1 VGKSTWL
8 RRLDTLTGKALPI
21 TEEGETV
28 AQVRPLFVPPPYQ
41 DSVEAGRLILRD
53 GSTAFIRIAQ
63 PEDREALLAF
73 FDNLSPESKQKRFFS
88 LATPRGE
95 WIEALCD
102 ASNPRQQLSLI
113 VLRSARGAPRIIAT
127 GSYLAD
133 KHKEDLAEVALA
145 VEDAF
150 HGKGL
155 GSLLLERLG
164 MLAVS
169 HGIRRFW
176 AVTHMDNR
184 PMLEV
189 FHRSGFQV
197 QERLD
202 HGYVHLAFSVT
213 PTEAS
218 VARSELLD
226 RLFTTASL
234 RPLFRPSSV
243 AVVGASRNPSSIGY
257 RILEALVMNRF
268 QGPVYPV
275 NPQASVVGSI
285 RAYRSVRDLP
295 EPVDLAVIAVPRQA
309 VLEVVDE
316 CAERGARALVV
327 ITAGFAEVGAEGRAM
342 QQALVNK
349 VRGYGMRMVGPNCLG
364 LLNTDPEIQLNASFS
379 PIFPP
384 SGRVAMSSQSGALGL
399 AILGFARQLHLGLST
414 FVSVGNKADVSG
426 NDLLQYWE
434 EDEHTDVILLY
445 LESFG
450 NPRRFARIARRVSRR
465 KPIVVMKSGR
475 TTAGSR
481 AAGSHTAALAASDV
495 AVDALFRQT
504 GVIRADTL
512 AEMFDLAAVLGSQ
525 PLPKGRRVAIVTN
538 AGGPGILCV
547 DTCEAGGLLVPELS
561 DTTKARLRAFLPPQA
576 SLGNPV
582 DMIASAGPEHYRQ
595 SIETLLTAD
604 EVDALVVIYIPI
616 DLAQKAVI
624 LEAIGAGIA
633 AGRTAGGASKPV
645 LASLMVE
652 DGLNQPLQAGGENIP
667 AYAFPEAAAR
677 VLSKVA
683 DYAEWRAQPVGM
695 LLEYDDA
702 SPQMARD
709 ICHLALDKRGAG
721 WLATEET
728 RQLLMAMGLPVAPG
742 GVAQSADEAVEL
754 AQQVGFPVAVK
765 LASHVIVH
773 KTDMGG
779 IFLNLQDE
787 TEVRQAFETMRQQLA
802 QQGQVEAMEGVL
814 VQPMVSGGVEVMVG
828 VTADPLFGPLIAFGL
843 GGIHVEVLGDVCFR
857 VTPLT
862 DRDASEMVRAIRGH
876 LLLEGYRG
884 HPPGDVKALE
894 EILLRI
900 SFLVDQVPEIT
911 EIDLNPIFALPPGEG
926 CQIVDARIRVEPV
939 RGRQAVPSTVEV
951 AKA

>member
-1 VGKSTWL
+1 MQEPLARK
-8 RRLDTLTGKALPI
+8 TLSFV
-21 TEEGETV
+21 EEGRTV

-53 GSTAFIRIAQ
+53 GSTALIRIAQ

-73 FDNLSPESKQKRFFS
+73 FEHLSPESKQKRFFS
-88 LATPRGE
+88 LAAPRRE
-95 WIEALCD
+95 WINTLCD

-113 VLRSARGAPRIIAT
+113 VLRIMGRGPRIIAT
-127 GSYLAD
+127 GSYLTD
-133 KHKEDLAEVALA
+133 KDKDDIAEVALA
-145 VEDAF
+145 VDDDF

-155 GSLLLERLG
+155 GSLLLERLA

-169 HGIRRFW
+169 HGITRFW
-176 AVTHMDNR
+176 AVTHVDNR

-189 FHRSGFQV
+189 FYRSGFQV
-197 QERLD
+197 RETLE
-202 HGYVHLAFSVT
+202 HGYVHLVFSVT

-234 RPLFRPSSV
+234 RPLFRPTSV
-243 AVVGASRNPSSIGY
+243 AVIGASRAPASIGY

-275 NPQASVVGSI
+275 NPKAAVVGSI
-285 RAYRSVRDLP
+285 RAYPSVRDLP
-295 EPVDLAVIAVPRQA
+295 EAVDLAVIAVPREA
-309 VLEVVDE
+309 VLGVVDE
-316 CAERGARALVV
+316 CAEKGVGALVV
-327 ITAGFAEVGAEGRAM
+327 ITAGFAEVGAEGRAA
-342 QQALVNK
+342 QQALVDK

-364 LLNTDPEIQLNASFS
+364 LLNTDPQIQMNASFS

-384 SGRVAMSSQSGALGL
+384 PGRVAMSSQSGALGM
-399 AILGFARQLHLGLST
+399 AILGFARQLQLGLST

-475 TTAGSR
+475 TKAGSR

-495 AVDALFRQT
+495 AVDALFHQT

-538 AGGPGILCV
+538 AGGPGILCT
-547 DTCEAGGLLVPELS
+547 DTCEAGGLVVPEL
-561 DTTKARLRAFLPPQA
+561 TEATKTRLKAFLPPQA
-576 SLGNPV
+576 SFDNPV

-595 SIETLLTAD
+595 TIETVLKAD

-616 DLAQKAVI
+616 DFSQKTKI
-624 LEAIGAGIA
+624 LEAISAGVA
-633 AGRTAGGASKPV
+633 AGRAAGGAGKPV
-645 LASLMVE
+645 LASLMTE
-652 DGLNQPLQAGGENIP
+652 EGANQPLRAGEESIP
-667 AYAFPEAAAR
+667 AYTFPEAAAR

-683 DYAEWRAQPVGM
+683 EYAEWRAQPLGVV
-695 LLEYDDA
+695 LDYDDA
-702 SPQMARD
+702 NPQIARDLCQMA
-709 ICHLALDKRGAG
+709 LDLRGAG
-721 WLATEET
+721 WLSTTET
-728 RQLLMAMGLPVAPG
+728 RQVLMAMGLPVAPG
-742 GVAQSADEAVEL
+742 GVATTADEAVEL
-754 AQQVGFPVAVK
+754 AQQIGFPVAVK

-773 KTDMGG
+773 KTEMGG
-779 IFLNLQDE
+779 IALNLQHD
-787 TEVRQAFETMRQQLA
+787 TEVREAFAAMRQRLA
-802 QQGQVEAMEGVL
+802 QEGQVEAMEGVL
-814 VQPMVSGGVEVMVG
+814 VQPMVTGGVEVMVG

-843 GGIHVEVLGDVCFR
+843 GGVHVEVLGDVCFR

-862 DRDASEMVRAIRGH
+862 DRDAGEMIQAIRGH
-876 LLLEGYRG
+876 RLLEGYRG
-884 HPPGDVKALE
+884 HPPADVKALE
-894 EILLRI
+894 EILLRM
-900 SFLVDQVPEIT
+900 SFLVDQVAEIT
-911 EIDLNPIFALPPGEG
+911 EIDLNPIFALAPGQG
-926 CQIVDARIRVEPV
+926 CQIVDARIRVEPTK
-939 RGRQAVPSTVEV
+939 GRSTVPPSL
-951 AKA
+951 ATMRA